1 MDCEYFLGAG
11 QHSEK
16 HLWAGN
22 RHAQIAKMRELYEMI
37 PDKPEWLTPE
47 MINSYEERMAPRY
60 LVAAYHH
67 FENGFDDKTGLLHS
81 GRSGKSCPGLC
92 GRNHGG

>member
-37 PDKPEWLTPE
+37 PDKPESLLIWQSNWLCALRQPLIT
-47 MINSYEERMAPRY
+47 Y
-60 LVAAYHH
+60 
-67 FENGFDDKTGLLHS
+67 F
-81 GRSGKSCPGLC
+81 
-92 GRNHGG
+92 